1 MRGPALLAFLLSVG
15 CAHRGG
21 MPVPGPLGS
30 LGTDVGYEEAEAGLV
45 RRESPKP
52 TEAPRSRA
60 ERRKARQAD
69 AAGQQVAHSVGGM
82 IGKSR
87 VVVDG
92 KTYRADCSG
101 LVEAAYAKAGLDIR
115 GSSADMYEL
124 AREMGVLHRKKT
136 PQPGDIAFF
145 DDTYDRN
152 GNGRRDDE
160 LSHVAIVEAVEDDG
174 TIILVHRGGNGI
186 VRIRMNLRDP
196 HVGRREDGV
205 VLNDGL
211 RSGKQDGGP
220 RLSGELWKAFG
231 SLWAVPP
238 NKLPADGVAER

>member
-1 MRGPALLAFLLSVG
+1 MRALALSALLLSIG

-30 LGTDVGYEEAEAGLV
+30 LGEDVGYEEAEAGLV
-45 RRESPKP
+45 RRETPEK

-60 ERRKARQAD
+60 ERKRARQESTVGHAV
-69 AAGQQVAHSVGGM
+69 AKGAGGLVG
-82 IGKSR
+82 KPKL
-87 VVVDG
+87 VVDG
-92 KTYRADCSG
+92 RTYRSDCSG
-101 LVEAAYAKAGLDIR
+101 LVEASYARAGLTLS
-115 GSSADMYEL
+115 GSSADMFALSREL
-124 AREMGVLHRKKT
+124 GVLHHKKL

-160 LSHVAIVEAVEDDG
+160 LSHVAVVEKVEADG
-174 TIILVHRGGNGI
+174 TIILVHRGSNGV

-220 RLSGELWKAFG
+220 RLTGELWRAFG
-231 SLWAVPP
+231 SLWAVSGDQ
-238 NKLPADGVAER
+238 LPADGVAAR